1 MTLRQYDAGLRQRFP
16 ELEECTSGSLD
27 VDHETNRITE
37 LESSDAGCLGQA
49 GAPAQDRL
57 EVAKLLDFLHFGQGV
72 RQIAAAAVAGSVRS
86 VEDDAETRRPA
97 HRDR

>member
-16 ELEECTSGSLD
+16 ELEECASGSLD
-27 VDHETNRITE
+27 VDHESNRIAE
-37 LESSDAGCLGQA
+37 LECANAGCLGQA

-57 EVAKLLDFLHFGQGV
+57 EVAELLDFLHSGQGV
-72 RQIAAAAVAGSVRS
+72 RQIAAAAVACGVRS

-97 HRDR
+97 HRHR